1 MFHFIFRKKST
12 IFLLFS
18 IIIISLLFSI
28 LLNQPLHEG
37 LDTDTEGTMN
47 NPPPDI
53 INKVLKIIKDTT
65 KETIPRLSEI
75 REIIKTNYKVLGD
88 IYRTN
93 EKAMVKELTNALST
107 APAKDS
113 DGKVFDENALEGE
126 RRDKANKIISSS
138 DYSSMEKIVKIYEMA
153 GKDKVLTNIFK
164 EYGESWLRMIK
175 ENVETLKASSNDT
188 PKS

>member
-1 MFHFIFRKKST
+1 
-12 IFLLFS
+12 
-18 IIIISLLFSI
+18 
-28 LLNQPLHEG
+28 
-37 LDTDTEGTMN
+37 
-47 NPPPDI
+47 
-53 INKVLKIIKDTT
+53 
-65 KETIPRLSEI
+65 
-75 REIIKTNYKVLGD
+75 
-88 IYRTN
+88 
-93 EKAMVKELTNALST
+93 MVKELTNALST

-175 ENVETLKASSNDT
+175 ENAETLKASSNDT
-188 PKS
+188 LKS